1 LILSINHY
9 HQAFLLLPPFFLPS
23 APLPGG
29 TVGIL
34 LRRTRRLPSD
44 LPPLM
49 LLALP
54 DGAVEGFELTVGAND
69 IDGWEEGQVE
79 GFELS
84 VGANDKDGWEEG
96 QVEGF
101 ELTVGANATD
111 GWVMPTLT
119 GGFKGFKL
127 TVGANEGDVLGDKD
141 GSGEGLDEIEGLDE
155 GSELG
160 MFEEM
165 EERTEQ

>member
-1 LILSINHY
+1 
-9 HQAFLLLPPFFLPS
+9 
-23 APLPGG
+23 
-29 TVGIL
+29 
-34 LRRTRRLPSD
+34 
-44 LPPLM
+44 M